1 VTFAVESNGLIFK
14 LNKMK
19 DNIWEQAVNDAL
31 STRLNTSES
40 VSYIRKGIKMEN
52 KNGEIK
58 IYNTKFSNDFYTEL
72 TDDEYELFLL
82 RGWRIGCYTMAI
94 KNYRRSLERISK
106 KIITEINQRNN
117 TRHYQA
123 LKESRN
129 DLMSR
134 FTDTLKLI
142 QNEYKQLNIK

>member
-1 VTFAVESNGLIFK
+1 VTFAVESNGLILKFK
-14 LNKMK
+14 TMT
-19 DNIWEQAVNDAL
+19 NIWNEAVNDAL
-31 STRLNTSES
+31 STRLTTSES

-82 RGWRIGCYTMAI
+82 RGWKVGCYTMAI
-94 KNYRRSLERISK
+94 KNYRKSLERISK
-106 KIITEINQRNN
+106 KIITEINARNN

-129 DLMSR
+129 DLMAR
-134 FTDTLKLI
+134 FTDTLKLLH
-142 QNEYKQLNIK
+142 KQLN